1 MKKAIIFALTGLAL
15 VVTSFYSP
23 IVCAEDTEDFL
34 FQKNV
39 TYSGVEGGKQG
50 DNWKYPQF
58 VGEKAVDGD
67 VSTRWSADKTDNQ
80 WLTVDIGEE
89 KTIGQ
94 VVLHFHAESPEYEV
108 LVSNDNQNYQSIYKE
123 ERGSGGKEAK
133 NILK

>member
-58 VGEKAVDGD
+58 VGEKAVDMGMYRRD
-67 VSTRWSADKTDNQ
+67 
-80 WLTVDIGEE
+80 
-89 KTIGQ
+89 GQ
-94 VVLHFHAESPEYEV
+94 RIK
-108 LVSNDNQNYQSIYKE
+108 QII
-123 ERGSGGKEAK
+123 SG
-133 NILK
+133 